1 MDLVHELCPLQLLE
15 VTKKSDTWAYTT
27 VYNILVYE
35 QIHEGNINFQFR
47 DGTVWDMTE
56 DCLIM
61 R

>member
-1 MDLVHELCPLQLLE
+1 MPDPIILAH
-15 VTKKSDTWAYTT
+15 TAFGSYT

-35 QIHEGNINFQFR
+35 QIHKGNINFQFR

-56 DCLIM
+56 DWLIM